1 MSKSNKKETPDLN
14 ASSTADIAF
23 LLLVFFLVST
33 TMNSDTGL
41 SRMLPPIV
49 PQQNNN
55 DSPIIKDRNVFT
67 VQLNYK
73 NQLLVEG
80 EWMTDKKQ
88 LKNKAK
94 EFIANP
100 NDDPSLPEKQETDVE
115 YFGKVRV
122 SKGVISLQNDRGS
135 QYQAYLEIQND
146 LQAAYNELRNELAR
160 QKFKKDYKDL
170 EDKQKDAIKK
180 IYPQRISEAE
190 PKNYKK

>member
-1 MSKSNKKETPDLN
+1 MSKGNKKETPDVN

-100 NDDPSLPEKQETDVE
+100 NDDATLPEKQETDVPF
-115 YFGKVRV
+115 FGKVRV

-160 QKFKKDYKDL
+160 QKFKKEFKDL
-170 EDKQKDAIKK
+170 EDDQKDAIKK